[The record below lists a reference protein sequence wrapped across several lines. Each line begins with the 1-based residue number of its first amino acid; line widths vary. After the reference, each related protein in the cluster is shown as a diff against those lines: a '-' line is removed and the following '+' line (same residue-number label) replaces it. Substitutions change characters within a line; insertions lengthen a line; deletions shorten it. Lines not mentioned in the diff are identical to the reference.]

1 MTKVTQKQVTWQLKN
16 NDENKSKL
24 QKEKRYK
31 IQNKNQWESF
41 WLFT

>member
-31 IQNKNQWESF
+31 IQNKNQ
-41 WLFT
+41 